1 MRFFSDEDYY
11 SNQCIQD
18 ILALDLND
26 ISCVNRLT
34 AQNLMCL
41 SVFKYY

>member
-26 ISCVNRLT
+26 ISYVNRLT